1 MANIVFTSRNRL
13 GTRRR
18 QLRRQR
24 RLKLV
29 RVIWQVLAVGGISG
43 GVFWGIS
50 QPIWLIKEAEQVEIK
65 GNQLLSQHNIRSHL
79 PLSYPQSVWQI
90 QPSAIQ
96 QALIDNAPISEA
108 IVIRQVFPP
117 RLTIEVTE
125 REPVA
130 IAQPPI
136 GTTTPGTEAIVGWL
150 DAEGSW
156 MPLSSYTEL
165 EQTGQL
171 PNLRVIGN
179 FEIYQPHWQQVY
191 SDLSR
196 SPVDIYEIDW
206 QNPANIIL
214 MTEIGEVHIGS
225 YSTHF
230 WEQLQVI
237 DRMRKLPEQ
246 VDVSQVD
253 YIDLRNPNSPLVL
266 MISDQ
271 SSLSEAS
278 FSK

>member
-1 MANIVFTSRNRL
+1 MANIVFTSRNQL

-29 RVIWQVLAVGGISG
+29 RVMWQVLAVGGISG

-90 QPSAIQ
+90 QPAAIQ
-96 QALIDNAPISEA
+96 QALLDNAPISEA

-130 IAQPPI
+130 IAQPSI
-136 GTTTPGTEAIVGWL
+136 GNTTPGTEPTVGWL

-179 FEIYQPHWQQVY
+179 FEQYLPHWQQMY

-214 MTEIGEVHIGS
+214 MTEVGEVHIGS

-246 VDVSQVD
+246 LDVSEVD

-266 MISDQ
+266 MISDK

>member
-179 FEIYQPHWQQVY
+179 FEMYRPHW
-191 SDLSR
+191 
-196 SPVDIYEIDW
+196 
-206 QNPANIIL
+206 AA
-214 MTEIGEVHIGS
+214 
-225 YSTHF
+225 
-230 WEQLQVI
+230 
-237 DRMRKLPEQ
+237 
-246 VDVSQVD
+246 DV
-253 YIDLRNPNSPLVL
+253 
-266 MISDQ
+266 
-271 SSLSEAS
+271 
-278 FSK
+278 

>member
-179 FEIYQPHWQQVY
+179 FEIYRPHWQQMY

-196 SPVDIYEIDW
+196 SPVDIHEIDW